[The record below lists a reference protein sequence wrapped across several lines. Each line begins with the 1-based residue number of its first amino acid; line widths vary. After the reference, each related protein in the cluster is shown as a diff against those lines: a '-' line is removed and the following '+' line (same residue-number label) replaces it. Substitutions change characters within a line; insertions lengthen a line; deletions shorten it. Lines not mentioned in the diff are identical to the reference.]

1 MSVNLGWLA
10 GPGVLR
16 MALTCVAF
24 APWAWAHAPATVG
37 SDAPPSRADLAHDTA
52 WAIFHEPTPADLE
65 HNPRE
70 SFRWTDQKFQRF
82 ASAVRTFGETH
93 PDDPR
98 RYNGWVQAS
107 FTGPFFLTGF
117 KPEFDERP
125 GWANLIT
132 DEAAV
137 LAYRSEQL
145 ALLEQVFLAD
155 DASTRQRGGAF
166 FAYLVDAG
174 TVARLQGEAFDL
186 RTIRPLVDRVVMK
199 FGDERAV
206 PVVELYAERLRQMS
220 VEEADGLVASLDS
233 NPALAQ
239 AMRRVAERR
248 VVEAE
253 QRAADLKARASGL
266 GAIAFTA
273 VDGREVDLTQL
284 RGQVVLVD
292 FWATWCAPCIAEL
305 PHLKKMHAEYRE
317 HGFEIIGIT
326 LENSRLRPDDTDE
339 QAAAKLAAARERL
352 LDFVARNDLPWP
364 QHFDGRHFRNEF
376 ALQFGIN
383 AIPAIFLFDRE
394 GNLAAADIRGEA
406 LETEV
411 RRLLDL

>member
-1 MSVNLGWLA
+1 
-10 GPGVLR
+10 
-16 MALTCVAF
+16 
-24 APWAWAHAPATVG
+24 
-37 SDAPPSRADLAHDTA
+37 
-52 WAIFHEPTPADLE
+52 
-65 HNPRE
+65 
-70 SFRWTDQKFQRF
+70 
-82 ASAVRTFGETH
+82 
-93 PDDPR
+93 
-98 RYNGWVQAS
+98 
-107 FTGPFFLTGF
+107 
-117 KPEFDERP
+117 
-125 GWANLIT
+125 
-132 DEAAV
+132 
-137 LAYRSEQL
+137 
-145 ALLEQVFLAD
+145 
-155 DASTRQRGGAF
+155 
-166 FAYLVDAG
+166 
-174 TVARLQGEAFDL
+174 
-186 RTIRPLVDRVVMK
+186 
-199 FGDERAV
+199 
-206 PVVELYAERLRQMS
+206 
-220 VEEADGLVASLDS
+220 VASLDS